1 MRCPCCG
8 SPVMIRGNLW
18 ECGYCGDSGC
28 YVPED
33 QNSDVDLSFSV
44 EIDPSFWDRRDPME
58 PEILE
63 EAEAIRKLQAPED
76 DGFFDDH
83 CRDILLRHYPE
94 AFRNLSKE
102 DLCFFSLS
110 DFLKQ
115 NLSPRQAEEA
125 YGLLSSLVGSRNNY
139 ARYRL
144 DLLKR

>member
-28 YVPED
+28 CGPED
-33 QNSDVDLSFSV
+33 PDVKLSFSV
-44 EIDPSFWDRRDPME
+44 EIDPAFWNRRDPME

-63 EAEAIRKLQAPED
+63 EGEAIRRLQASED

-102 DLCFFSLS
+102 ELCFFSLG

-115 NLSPRQAEEA
+115 NLSSQQAEEA
-125 YGLLSSLVGSRNNY
+125 YELLSSLVGTRNNY

-144 DLLKR
+144 DLLRR

>member
-28 YVPED
+28 CVPEE
-33 QNSDVDLSFSV
+33 QALDVSVSV
-44 EIDPSFWDRRDPME
+44 EIDPDFWDQKDPME

-76 DGFFDDH
+76 DGFFEEH
-83 CRDILLRHYPE
+83 CRDILLRHYPH
-94 AFRNLSKE
+94 AFRNFSNE
-102 DLCFFSLS
+102 DLCFFILE
-110 DFLKQ
+110 DFLKE
-115 NLSPRQAEEA
+115 NLSRQQAEEA

-139 ARYRL
+139 ARYQL